1 TKFKGEV
8 KIGYNF
14 KIYTK
19 NEGGGNI

>member
-1 TKFKGEV
+1 FKGEV